1 MRLVLVCALAALT
14 ALGLAAVKPAVV
26 TPLEK
31 AAAQSI
37 RAERLRADIR
47 FLASDL
53 LEGRGP
59 GSRGDRL
66 AQAFIAAR
74 MEGIG
79 LRPGAPDGSW
89 LQPFDIVG
97 VSSRPAGRIQVARG
111 AVTEELRPLEDVV
124 AISGVSS
131 PDARIEGA
139 EIVFV
144 GYGIVAPEYD
154 WDDYKGAALRGKV
167 LLMMNSDPEGD
178 PRSFGGR
185 TRLHYGRW
193 DYKYDMAAKMGA
205 AGAIIIHTV
214 PSAGCTWPV
223 VRSSWSGE
231 QFSLPDEGG
240 PELRVKAWT
249 TEEASGRIARLSGRN
264 LDALRRAAEKRD
276 FRPVPLG
283 VALTLALRSDVRRR
297 HTANVIGRLPG
308 SDPGLSREAVVYTAH
323 HDHLGIQAGLE
334 PGPDAIDSG
343 ARDNAP
349 GVAVLLAIA
358 EAMKALPQPPPR
370 TTLFA
375 AVGGEEAGRLGSR
388 YLAGR
393 PPVPAARLAADI
405 DVDGIN
411 VWGKTR
417 EVTQIGRG
425 KSSLDDWVEAL
436 AAAQDRHVVSD
447 LFPERGAF
455 DRSGPFSFARIG
467 VPVASLGSG
476 TEVIGTPAGGGRK
489 PQRKSGAEASHPPSD
504 ELTNDGDFSGAVED
518 AQLLFYLGVK
528 VGSATPLPTWRR
540 GDAFEAARE
549 TARAEP
555 GLR

>member
-1 MRLVLVCALAALT
+1 MRLFLVCALAALT

-26 TPLEK
+26 TPIEK

-79 LRPGAPDGSW
+79 LLPGAPDGSW

-111 AVTEELRPLEDVV
+111 PVTEELRPLEDVV
-124 AISGVSS
+124 VTPGVPSRE
-131 PDARIEGA
+131 ARIEGA

-154 WDDYKGAALRGKV
+154 WDDYKGADLRGKI
-167 LLMMNSDPEGD
+167 LLMMNNDPEND
-178 PRSFGGR
+178 PRRFAGQM
-185 TRLHYGRW
+185 RLPYRRW
-193 DYKYDMAAKMGA
+193 DAKYDTAAKMGA
-205 AGAIIIHTV
+205 AGAILIHTE
-214 PSAGCTWPV
+214 PSAGTTWQAIQ
-223 VRSSWSGE
+223 SSWSGE
-231 QFSLPDEGG
+231 QFSLPDEAG
-240 PELRVKAWT
+240 PRLRVKAWT
-249 TEEASGRIARLSGRN
+249 TEEASRRIARLSGRD
-264 LDALRRAAEKRD
+264 LDTLRRGAERRD

-283 VALTLALRSDVRRR
+283 VALTLALRSDVRRGQ
-297 HTANVIGRLPG
+297 TANVIGCLPG

-323 HDHLGIQAGLE
+323 HDHPRTSPGLK
-334 PGPDAIDSG
+334 PGSDAIDPG
-343 ARDNAP
+343 ARDNAS

-358 EAMKALPQPPPR
+358 EAMKALPQAPLR
-370 TTLFA
+370 TTFFA
-375 AVGGEEAGRLGSR
+375 AVGGEESGRLGSQ

-393 PPVPAARLAADI
+393 PPAPAGRLAADI
-405 DVDGIN
+405 NVDGIN
-411 VWGKTR
+411 FGGRTR
-417 EVTQIGRG
+417 DVTLIGRG
-425 KSSLDDWVEAL
+425 RSTLDDWVEAL

-447 LFPERGAF
+447 PFPDRGAF
-455 DRSGPFSFARIG
+455 ARSDQFGFARIG
-467 VPVASLGSG
+467 VPGAALAPG
-476 TEVIGTPAGGGRK
+476 TEVTGGLAGGGPE
-489 PQRKSGAEASHPPSD
+489 PQETGEAEDHHRPSPELKS
-504 ELTNDGDFSGAVED
+504 DGDFAGAVED

-528 VGSATPLPTWRR
+528 VGSATPLPAWRR
-540 GDAFEAARE
+540 GDEFEAARE

-555 GLR
+555 GGR

>member
-1 MRLVLVCALAALT
+1 MRLALVCALAALT

-47 FLASDL
+47 FLGSDL

-59 GSRGDRL
+59 GSSGDRL

-79 LRPGAPDGSW
+79 LEPGAPDGSW

-97 VSSRPAGRIQVARG
+97 VSSRPTGPIYAARG
-111 AVTEELRPLEDVV
+111 TVKEELRALEDVV
-124 AISGVSS
+124 ATSGV
-131 PDARIEGA
+131 PFPEARIEA

-144 GYGIVAPEYD
+144 GYGIVAPEYGG
-154 WDDYKGAALRGKV
+154 DDYKEAALTGKV
-167 LLMMNSDPEGD
+167 LLMMNGDAEND
-178 PRSFGGR
+178 PRLLASQ
-185 TRLHYGRW
+185 TRLHCRRW
-193 DYKYDMAAKMGA
+193 DYKYDLAAKMGA

-223 VRSSWSGE
+223 LRSSFSGE

-240 PELRVKAWT
+240 HELRVKAWA
-249 TEEASGRIARLSGRN
+249 TEEASRRIVRLSGQD
-264 LDALRRAAEKRD
+264 LDTLRRGAEKRD

-283 VALTLALRSDVRRR
+283 VTLTLALRSDVRRGR
-297 HTANVIGRLPG
+297 TANVIGRLPG

-323 HDHLGIQAGLE
+323 HDHLGIPPGLTA
-334 PGPDAIDSG
+334 GPDAIDDG
-343 ARDNAP
+343 ARVNAS

-358 EAMKALPQPPPR
+358 EAMKALPQTPPR

-375 AVGGEEAGRLGSR
+375 AVGGEDAGRLGSR
-388 YLAGR
+388 YLAGQ
-393 PPVPAARLAADI
+393 PPIPAGRLAADI
-405 DVDGIN
+405 NVDAIN
-411 VWGKTR
+411 IWGRTKD
-417 EVTQIGRG
+417 VTQIGRG
-425 KSSLDDWVEAL
+425 RSSLDDWVEAL
-436 AAAQDRHVVSD
+436 ATAQGRHVVSD
-447 LFPERGAF
+447 PFP
-455 DRSGPFSFARIG
+455 DRRALRRSDEFSFVRIG

-476 TEVIGTPAGGGRK
+476 TEAVGRPAGGGRE
-489 PQRKSGAEASHPPSD
+489 KSEAENSHLPSD
-504 ELTNDGDFSGAVED
+504 ELRSDWDLAGAVED

-528 VGSATPLPTWRR
+528 VGSATPRPTWRR
-540 GDAFEAARE
+540 GDEFEAARE
-549 TARAEP
+549 MAREP
-555 GLR
+555 GER